1 MKYLKFALLLPL
13 SFSCCLSMPVL
24 AAGTDCSNRDITCVT
39 GGIGSTEREEL
50 QQQAGQYN
58 FWLRT
63 AANKSGAY
71 LADIKVIV
79 RDDKT
84 KAVLLTTTLDGP
96 WLFLS
101 LPEGRYE
108 VEAQYHDRTKRSD
121 QLLKK
126 TTDIKKGSQRQ
137 MMMYF
142 EASNVGE
149 LNYQPAQ

>member
-1 MKYLKFALLLPL
+1 VKLMKLAALLPL
-13 SFSCCLSMPVL
+13 SLSLCLSMPAL
-24 AAGTDCSNRDITCVT
+24 AAGSNCSNKDIACVT

-58 FWLRT
+58 LWLRT

-71 LADIKVIV
+71 LADIKIIV

-108 VEAQYHDRTKRSD
+108 VEAQYHDKAKRSE
-121 QLLKK
+121 QIVKK
-126 TTDIKKGSQRQ
+126 VTDIKKGSQRQ

-142 EASNVGE
+142 DASNVGE
-149 LNYQPAQ
+149 LDYKPAS

>member
-1 MKYLKFALLLPL
+1 MKYMKLTALLPL
-13 SFSCCLSMPVL
+13 SFFLCLSMPAL
-24 AAGTDCSNRDITCVT
+24 AAGSNCSNKVIDCVT
-39 GGIGSTEREEL
+39 GGIGATEREEL

-58 FWLRT
+58 LWLRT

-108 VEAQYHDRTKRSD
+108 VEAQYHDKAKRSE
-121 QLLKK
+121 QIVKK
-126 TTDIKKGSQRQ
+126 VTEIKKGSQRQ
-137 MMMYF
+137 MVMYF

>member
-1 MKYLKFALLLPL
+1 MKYMKLTALLPL
-13 SFSCCLSMPVL
+13 SFFLCLSMPAL
-24 AAGTDCSNRDITCVT
+24 AAGSNCSNKDIACVT
-39 GGIGSTEREEL
+39 GGIGATEREEL
-50 QQQAGQYN
+50 QQQAGPYN
-58 FWLRT
+58 LWLRT

-71 LADIKVIV
+71 LADLKVIV

-108 VEAQYHDRTKRSD
+108 VEAQYHDKVKRSD
-121 QLLKK
+121 QIVKK
-126 TTDIKKGSQRQ
+126 VTDIKKGSQRQ
-137 MMMYF
+137 LMMYF

>member
-1 MKYLKFALLLPL
+1 MKYVKLAMLLPFSL
-13 SFSCCLSMPVL
+13 SLCLNMPAL
-24 AAGTDCSNRDITCVT
+24 AAGSNCSNKDIACLS

-50 QQQAGQYN
+50 QQQAGQYT

-63 AANKSGAY
+63 AASKSGAY

-79 RDDKT
+79 RDEKT
-84 KAVLLTTTLDGP
+84 KTVLFNTTMDGP
-96 WLFLS
+96 WLFLN

-108 VEAQYHDRTKRSD
+108 IEAQYHDKVTRSD
-121 QLLKK
+121 QIVKK
-126 TTDIKKGSQRQ
+126 VTEIKKSGQRQ

-149 LNYQPAQ
+149 LNYKPAS

>member
-1 MKYLKFALLLPL
+1 MKLMKLASLLPL
-13 SFSCCLSMPVL
+13 SLSLCLSMPAL
-24 AAGTDCSNRDITCVT
+24 AAGSNCSNKDIACVT

-58 FWLRT
+58 LWLRT

-96 WLFLS
+96 WLFLN

-108 VEAQYHDRTKRSD
+108 VETQYHDKTKRSD
-121 QLLKK
+121 QIVKK
-126 TTDIKKGSQRQ
+126 ITEIKKGSQRQ

>member
-1 MKYLKFALLLPL
+1 MKFAVLLPL
-13 SFSCCLSMPVL
+13 SFSLCLSMPAQ
-24 AAGTDCSNRDITCVT
+24 AAGSSCSNREVACVT

-58 FWLRT
+58 LWLRT

-79 RDDKT
+79 RDDKS
-84 KAVLLTTTLDGP
+84 KVVLLTTTLDGP
-96 WLFLS
+96 WLLLN
-101 LPEGRYE
+101 LPEARYE
-108 VEAQYHDRTKRSD
+108 IEAHYHDRVKRTD
-121 QLLKK
+121 QVVKK

>member
-1 MKYLKFALLLPL
+1 MKFAKLAMLLPL
-13 SFSCCLSMPVL
+13 SLSLCLSMPVL
-24 AAGTDCSNRDITCVT
+24 AAGSNCSNKEITCLS

-63 AANKSGAY
+63 AASKSGAY
-71 LADIKVIV
+71 LANIKVIV
-79 RDDKT
+79 RNEKT
-84 KAVLLTTTLDGP
+84 KAVLLTTSLDGP
-96 WLFLS
+96 WLFLA

-108 VEAQYHDRTKRSD
+108 VEAHYHDKATRSD
-121 QLLKK
+121 QIVKK
-126 TTDIKKGSQRQ
+126 VTDIKKGGQRQ

-149 LNYQPAQ
+149 LNYQPAR